1 MATINGVTAANSNT
15 AASSS
20 AVGLAANF
28 ETFITLLTAQLRAQ
42 DPLSPMDTKDFTNQ
56 LVQFTGV
63 EQQMKTNDLLSSLA
77 QNFSLNAGSMAVS
90 YLGKQAT
97 ATADTAALNNGAA
110 KWTYTLPTG
119 ASEVTLKVFD
129 ANNRLVKS
137 TSGNL
142 ASGSHD
148 FNWDGVTNSG
158 GRASDGQYK
167 LVVEAKNATGSAI
180 TVPISQT
187 GIITDVDL
195 SGDEPKVKIGGTSIA
210 LSAITKIALA
220 SN

>member
-1 MATINGVTAANSNT
+1 MPTVNAVAAANST
-15 AASSS
+15 ATPSKS
-20 AVGLAANF
+20 ATGLAANF

-42 DPLSPMDTKDFTNQ
+42 DPLSPLDTKDFTNQ

-97 ATADTAALNNGAA
+97 ATTDLAALNNGAA
-110 KWTYTLPTG
+110 KWTYNLPTS

-129 ANNRLVKS
+129 ANNRLVRS
-137 TSGNL
+137 VSGNL
-142 ASGSHD
+142 AQGGHD

-158 GRASDGQYK
+158 GRAVDGQYK
-167 LVVEAKNATGSAI
+167 LVVEAKNATGSTIA
-180 TVPISQT
+180 VPISQT
-187 GIITDVDL
+187 GIISDVDL
-195 SGDEPKVKIGGTSIA
+195 SGDEPKVKIGGTSVA
-210 LSAITKIALA
+210 LSAITKIALVA
-220 SN
+220 N